1 MKDQIVR
8 YLSPFWDCSKFYL
21 LWIFIHFA
29 VANSY
34 SYFCAYPSFM
44 GFITSPFMTMAP
56 HCKAMH
62 WLLDMSLS
70 TITNM
75 WVVLGS
81 WFSLHLIQNSS
92 Q

>member
-1 MKDQIVR
+1 
-8 YLSPFWDCSKFYL
+8 
-21 LWIFIHFA
+21 
-29 VANSY
+29 
-34 SYFCAYPSFM
+34 M

-81 WFSLHLIQNSS
+81 WFSLHLIKNSS